1 MDPMELKRVFQMFDR
16 NGDGRISLK
25 ELSDSL
31 ENLGILIPDK
41 DLAQMI
47 ERIDVNGDGCVDM
60 DEFGDLYESIMEE
73 RDEEEDMREAFNVF
87 DQNRDGFIS
96 VEELRRVLASLG
108 LKQGGTLDECKK
120 MITKVDVDGDGMI
133 HIFWVSRLCCQ
144 GCAGKV
150 EKQLRKIKG
159 VTDININ
166 VKRELVEVKGVEDAS
181 ILIVALKHAL
191 KKKKNLKVDLIEPNS
206 ANANE
211 SIENVDAQHSE
222 GVHEANDNEV
232 DAQHSEGG
240 HGDDDNEIHVEHSEG
255 DHEARIDV
263 GAQHSIGDGRIYGIV
278 SSLFGWLKVLLFK
291 LKF

>member
-1 MDPMELKRVFQMFDR
+1 LV
-16 NGDGRISLK
+16 
-25 ELSDSL
+25 
-31 ENLGILIPDK
+31 
-41 DLAQMI
+41 
-47 ERIDVNGDGCVDM
+47 
-60 DEFGDLYESIMEE
+60 
-73 RDEEEDMREAFNVF
+73 
-87 DQNRDGFIS
+87 
-96 VEELRRVLASLG
+96 ASLVFSI
-108 LKQGGTLDECKK
+108 LT
-120 MITKVDVDGDGMI
+120 I
-133 HIFWVSRLCCQ
+133 SY
-144 GCAGKV
+144 A
-150 EKQLRKIKG
+150 G
-159 VTDININ
+159 VTDISIN

-181 ILIVALKHAL
+181 ILIVAIKHAL

>member
-47 ERIDVNGDGCVDM
+47 ERIDLNGDGCVDM

-87 DQNRDGFIS
+87 DQNRDGFIT

-120 MITKVDVDGDGMI
+120 MITKVDVDGDGMVNYKE
-133 HIFWVSRLCCQ
+133 FRQ
-144 GCAGKV
+144 MMKGGGFTA
-150 EKQLRKIKG
+150 LR
-159 VTDININ
+159 VTDISIN

-181 ILIVALKHAL
+181 ILIVAIKHAL